1 MQRVSRRA
9 LFRGLGSSALVVIGL
24 CALLGGCGD
33 DPFFST
39 DPVKSPPP
47 HATGDTGGV
56 ACPDP
61 DKTCKLAS
69 FTPGYPACGCGTEVG
84 QVIDNYLFH
93 GKDAA
98 DGGVAA
104 PKKDFRPGTFF
115 DATGAKNRYL
125 ALGVAGL
132 WCIPCGEEANDLPR
146 LKDKFGSRGVWF
158 MTDVA
163 ENTLKNPS
171 TDGNLDTWI
180 ATHKLNTIVVNDD
193 EFVLGRFFQKSQM
206 PLNMIIDLK
215 TMIIV
220 DKFTGA
226 DTKRI
231 ESYLDAHL

>member
-1 MQRVSRRA
+1 MTQLPLVRPLVLVA
-9 LFRGLGSSALVVIGL
+9 VACSAFLT
-24 CALLGGCGD
+24 GCGD
-33 DPFFST
+33 DAFFST

-47 HATGDTGGV
+47 HGGDSTT
-56 ACPDP
+56 CPNP
-61 DKTCKLAS
+61 DKVCKLAS
-69 FTPGYPACGCGTEVG
+69 STPGYPACGCGTEVG
-84 QVIDNYLFH
+84 DVIDNYLFQ
-93 GKDAA
+93 GKDAGE
-98 DGGVAA
+98 GGTAA
-104 PKKDFRPGTFF
+104 PKRDFRPGTFF

-146 LKDKFGSRGVWF
+146 LKLKFGSRGVFF

-163 ENTLKNPS
+163 ENSGKNPS
-171 TDGNLDTWI
+171 TDANLDTWI
-180 ATHKLNTIVVNDD
+180 TAHKLNTIVVNDPD
-193 EFVLGRFFQKSQM
+193 FVLGRFFNKTQM